1 MSGSSAVYT
10 ARHLDRLLDRAGVAE
25 AERRRLRAVAA
36 VLPFRVNAHVVDE
49 LIDWSAVPDD
59 PIFQLTFPQAGMLAD
74 PARTE
79 IERLLDAGPGEL
91 AAAVRRVR
99 LSLRPHPGGQLTLNS
114 VHDGGTPVPGLQ
126 HKYAETV
133 LVFPQP
139 GQTCHSYCSYCFRWA
154 QFVGEPDLRIATG
167 DPEAAAR
174 YVRAHP
180 EVTSVL
186 LTGGD
191 PMVMS
196 TAVLR
201 RYVEPLL
208 ALEHVT
214 SIRFGTKALA
224 YHPRRFLDGEDA
236 ADLLR
241 LFEQIRTS
249 GRHVAVMAHWS
260 HPRELAPAAARRAVR
275 AVLDTGATIRAQAPL
290 IAHVN
295 DDPAVWAEL
304 WTEQVRL
311 GAVPYYLFVER
322 DTGPSDYFAVP
333 LVRAHEVFT
342 SAYAQVSGLARTVRG
357 PVMSATPGKVCL
369 DGVLE
374 AGGQRCFVLRLLQ
387 ARDARLVNQPFLA
400 RFDPAARWLTDLE
413 PVDGRHFPFERGPA
427 RGPRIGDVPDL
438 RVG

>member
-1 MSGSSAVYT
+1 
-10 ARHLDRLLDRAGVAE
+10 
-25 AERRRLRAVAA
+25 
-36 VLPFRVNAHVVDE
+36 
-49 LIDWSAVPDD
+49 
-59 PIFQLTFPQAGMLAD
+59 
-74 PARTE
+74 
-79 IERLLDAGPGEL
+79 
-91 AAAVRRVR
+91 
-99 LSLRPHPGGQLTLNS
+99 
-114 VHDGGTPVPGLQ
+114 
-126 HKYAETV
+126 
-133 LVFPQP
+133 
-139 GQTCHSYCSYCFRWA
+139 
-154 QFVGEPDLRIATG
+154 
-167 DPEAAAR
+167 
-174 YVRAHP
+174 
-180 EVTSVL
+180 VTSVL

-214 SIRFGTKALA
+214 SIRFGTKALS
-224 YHPRRFLDGEDA
+224 YWPRRFLPEHTADA

-241 LFEQIRTS
+241 LFEEIRAS

-260 HPRELAPAAARRAVR
+260 HPRELWPELARRAVR
-275 AVLDTGATIRAQAPL
+275 AVLDAGAAIRAQAPL

-342 SAYAQVSGLARTVRG
+342 AAYAQVSGLARTVRG
-357 PVMSATPGKVCL
+357 PVMSATPGKVCV
-369 DGVLE
+369 DGVLDV
-374 AGGQRCFVLRLLQ
+374 GGQRYFVLRLLQ

-413 PVDGRHFPFERGPA
+413 PVDGRHFPFERRPE
-427 RGPRIGDVPDL
+427 RTPRSGDVPDL